1 GLIYGMGYKTL
12 SKNLKI
18 EANLAKTYI
27 EKYFEN
33 FTSIKSYFE
42 KDSNISHTA
51 FALKEFDLSKK
62 TLQSKFEEELNNIEI
77 CAKKGVELG

>member
-1 GLIYGMGYKTL
+1 KLLNAFKNDEDIHARTAIMIFGESNYETRSIAKSINFGLIYGMGYKTL

-33 FTSIKSYFE
+33 
-42 KDSNISHTA
+42 
-51 FALKEFDLSKK
+51 
-62 TLQSKFEEELNNIEI
+62 
-77 CAKKGVELG
+77 